1 MVFMKRTI
9 IILTLIVLSV
19 SAFALVCEPEHRISA
34 KDFYIMPMTNE
45 VSARDGEWTCDEDYE
60 DYFQTIYD
68 CGFNTAGFMPVKYL
82 HLAKK
87 YNIMTNIQCTNLI
100 DKSITDNNK
109 RAEDWAKKIAAA
121 VPEDLTDYILRIYV
135 KDEPKLSDVP
145 ELKAYSQAIK
155 KYTKFQ
161 PYINLNPNYADLN
174 YLQAK
179 SYYEYAD
186 TITKE
191 CGLDYVCYDNYSI
204 DTDEGL
210 QEKRFYSNLEEI
222 SKVADDNNVGF
233 INIISSTAH
242 FNYAMPSDWSI
253 NVQVWSTLAYGGKG
267 IAYFKWIDP
276 QRTNYRGSAIDHFG
290 NKTPTYNIIKNVNYA
305 LHNIG
310 WCYTKLQHKN
320 TFHIGKVPEGCKTY
334 EDRQFIDQMESS
346 SRDDNLVV
354 GEFTD
359 KEGTP
364 YAVIVNKSQ
373 TQSNH
378 IRSISFK
385 GCKGVN
391 LIEEYSN
398 KNRRERDFCSW
409 SELMWIAPGHGVLL
423 KGVK

>member
-1 MVFMKRTI
+1 MSIMKNTF
-9 IILTLIVLSV
+9 IILVLFILSV

-68 CGFNTAGFMPVKYL
+68 CGFNTAGFMPIKYL

-87 YNIMTNIQCTNLI
+87 YKIMTNVKCDELKDN
-100 DKSITDNNK
+100 SIEDINK
-109 RAEDWAKKIAAA
+109 RAEDWAKKIGKAI
-121 VPEDLTDYILRIYV
+121 PKDLEDFVLRIYV
-135 KDEPKLSDVP
+135 KDEPKLSDLP

-155 KYTKFQ
+155 KYTKSEA
-161 PYINLNPNYADLN
+161 YINLNPNYADLK

-191 CGLDYVCYDNYSI
+191 CGLNYVCYDNYSI

-210 QEKRFYSNLEEI
+210 QENRFYSNLEEI
-222 SKVADDNNVGF
+222 SRVADENNVGF

-242 FNYAMPSDWSI
+242 FNYAMPTDWSI

-310 WCYTKLQHKN
+310 WCYTQLKHVN
-320 TFHIGKVPEGCKTY
+320 TFHMGKVPDNCKTY
-334 EDRQFIDQMESS
+334 SDRKLIRELEPS
-346 SRDDNLVV
+346 SRDNNLVV

-359 KEGTP
+359 KDGKY

-373 TQSNH
+373 THSNH
-378 IRSISFK
+378 IRKISFNK
-385 GCKGVN
+385 GTNVK

-398 KNRRERDFCSW
+398 KNRRERDFCNW

-423 KGVK
+423 KSE